1 MGVSISD
8 QGCSD
13 SLLEGYTDYNPGL
26 CNSGPCNSGRS
37 ESIGYVVPGR
47 SIGQVFESVILRIA
61 VEMANMH
68 TLFLWTYER
77 PHDQS
82 VDMHEVALAIY
93 VYVDAQMTATL
104 W

>member
-1 MGVSISD
+1 
-8 QGCSD
+8 
-13 SLLEGYTDYNPGL
+13 
-26 CNSGPCNSGRS
+26 
-37 ESIGYVVPGR
+37 
-47 SIGQVFESVILRIA
+47 
-61 VEMANMH
+61 MANMH